1 MDNYAFPLTS
11 NSQNFLTMCF
21 SAFSA
26 FCGLPKSESVRNGTE
41 QNRAG
46 AGTPPL
52 ARWPNF
58 MPPRTRRSATAAT
71 LRYTPTGQSVLVAAA
86 SAAAAST
93 STSRGLKA
101 CAVPCRAHRFCSHTF
116 RLIGLGLWYL
126 RPWVRMTGWLDGWRC
141 ECDTLFCILH
151 CMIDCRRANK
161 RMCPGQRQGWRSPL
175 EIKLLK

>member
-93 STSRGLKA
+93 STSRGIEGM
-101 CAVPCRAHRFCSHTF
+101 CRAMPCPQILQSYLPPDWPGTLVFAALGADDWMAGWLEVWMRHTF
-116 RLIGLGLWYL
+116 ASCIAWLIAEGQTRGCA
-126 RPWVRMTGWLDGWRC
+126 LDNGKAGGAPR
-141 ECDTLFCILH
+141 
-151 CMIDCRRANK
+151 N
-161 RMCPGQRQGWRSPL
+161 
-175 EIKLLK
+175 